1 VAPRRRYEREN
12 ITNQFDELTKTL
24 ARSGTR
30 RAALREFGVGLASVA
45 LACFGLANKAAA
57 DQAATR
63 ASRTVRILPIPGN
76 VKKGR
81 CLNLRWSVHLC
92 LQQATNLNSARARD
106 KQNNEG
112 KYEQ

>member
-1 VAPRRRYEREN
+1 MDK
-12 ITNQFDELTKTL
+12 FDELTKQM
-24 ARSGTR
+24 AQSVTR
-30 RAALREFGVGLASVA
+30 RAAFKRFGVGLAGMG